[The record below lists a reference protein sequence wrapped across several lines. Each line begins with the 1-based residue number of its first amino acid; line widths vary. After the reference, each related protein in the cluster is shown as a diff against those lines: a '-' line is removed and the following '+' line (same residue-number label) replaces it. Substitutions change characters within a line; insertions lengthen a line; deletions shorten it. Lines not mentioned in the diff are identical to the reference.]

1 MLSKDVVFSCQAFF
15 GKVKWQSSCGYEK
28 IPEIFYATAA
38 VASSQQLLYYF
49 HQLTMIQEGGVFG
62 AVKSRKIRKLLL
74 W

>member
-38 VASSQQLLYYF
+38 ATAATVLFSSTHDDTRRRSF
-49 HQLTMIQEGGVFG
+49 WRSEEP
-62 AVKSRKIRKLLL
+62 
-74 W
+74 